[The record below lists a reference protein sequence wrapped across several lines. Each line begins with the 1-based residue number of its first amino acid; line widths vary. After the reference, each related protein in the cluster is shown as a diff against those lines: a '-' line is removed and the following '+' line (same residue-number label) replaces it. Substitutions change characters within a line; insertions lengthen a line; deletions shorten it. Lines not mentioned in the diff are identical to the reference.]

1 MSSNPPGS
9 DTIKF
14 DDPDK
19 VSAALHFAQGDFPVS
34 DHREAALKILAA
46 EVLRL
51 RESRDQAKALLKE
64 SNDAISQDL
73 RLRDQREAE
82 MRHAVFEL
90 EKTVEEHQKWVV
102 GLQDK
107 LKKAQE
113 LTRALLSADDP
124 GQIINDLESCL
135 LEKEP
140 T

>member
-14 DDPDK
+14 DSPDK

-34 DHREAALKILAA
+34 NWAAALKILAA

-51 RESRDQAKALLKE
+51 RESRDHARSLLKE
-64 SNDAISQDL
+64 SNDVISNDL
-73 RLRDQREAE
+73 RLRDQREVE
-82 MRHAVFEL
+82 LGHAMVDL
-90 EKTVEEHQKWVV
+90 RMAVEKHQEWVV
-102 GLQDK
+102 DLQDK